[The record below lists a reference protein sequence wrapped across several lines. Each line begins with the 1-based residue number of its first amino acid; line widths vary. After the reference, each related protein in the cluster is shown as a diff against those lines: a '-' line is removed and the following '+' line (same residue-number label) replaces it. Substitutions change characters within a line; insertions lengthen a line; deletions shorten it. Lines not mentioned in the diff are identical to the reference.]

1 MRKLFLILLFA
12 VFSLHVFSQDEGFG
26 LGLILGEPTGLS
38 AKIWTGEHTAIDA
51 AMAWSFIDTGFL
63 RVHADML
70 HHIFSI
76 DVEKGQLPIYFG
88 LGAKLV
94 FSSNLELGV
103 RLPVGISYLFE
114 SAPFDVFIE
123 VVPGLNLIPATTF
136 FIEGGLGARY
146 FF

>member
-1 MRKLFLILLFA
+1 MRKLFLILFLA
-12 VFSLHVFSQDEGFG
+12 AFSLHIYSQDEGFG
-26 LGLILGEPTGLS
+26 LGLILGQPTGLS

-51 AMAWSFIDTGFL
+51 AMAWSFADTGFL

-70 HHIFSI
+70 GHTFSI
-76 DVEKGQLPIYFG
+76 DVDQGQLPIYFG

-94 FSSNLELGV
+94 FSSNLEVGV
-103 RLPVGISYLFE
+103 RIPVGISYLFD
-114 SAPFDVFIE
+114 SAPIDVFVE

-136 FIEGGLGARY
+136 FIEGGIGARY